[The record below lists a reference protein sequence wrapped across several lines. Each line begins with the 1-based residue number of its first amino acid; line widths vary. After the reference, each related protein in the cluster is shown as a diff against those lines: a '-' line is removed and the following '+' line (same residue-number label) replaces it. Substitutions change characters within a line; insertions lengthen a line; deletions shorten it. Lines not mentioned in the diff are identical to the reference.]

1 MNENANIR
9 IPERLTDPVAI
20 DRTPD
25 PEIIRQNAAAFEQ
38 LALKWRDSRTV
49 EIAYT
54 ELNKAILYMIL
65 DFFDCDNSSDLYY
78 DDVLEA
84 ISEKLRLLA
93 IKDGLKRLVS
103 TGALVQAT
111 DEQGNPVFRDD
122 GGYYGSAPVYVL
134 SPLQLNKD
142 SGEEEQDQEILQAY
156 AEHSEGLT
164 RRELGKV
171 LDPEEL

>member
-1 MNENANIR
+1 MNELQNETA
-9 IPERLTDPVAI
+9 VI

-38 LALKWRDSRTV
+38 LALKWRDSITG

-54 ELNKAILYMIL
+54 EPELNTAILYMIL

-78 DDVLEA
+78 AHVLEA
-84 ISEKLRLLA
+84 IHEKLRLQS
-93 IKDGLKRLVS
+93 IKEGLKELVS

-122 GGYYGSAPVYVL
+122 GGRYGSAPVYVL
-134 SPLQLNKD
+134 SPLTTRTND

-156 AEHSEGLT
+156 AEHSKGLT